1 MKLASF
7 IVLSAALHGVALVFP
22 TSFYSLYFLDGEP
35 FTPVILVTLEE
46 AGGAPGKGGVVG
58 NEIRGSMPRAQT
70 TQITSDQQ
78 IVELAEIGTP
88 SAAIPTA
95 EVSVTVS
102 EGLSVVRSSDSFSFG
117 AAALAPGAGGGG
129 GNGAGGTGDSETG
142 AGMGSGRGITKGAG
156 QYTRA
161 RTSDAPKPKYPDT
174 ARRDGKEG
182 RVLLRVLVNE
192 EGRSASVE
200 VNRSSGV
207 EVLDQAALEAIKR
220 WRFTPAR
227 VGEKPVDSWVR
238 IPIDF
243 RLNDTQD

>member
-7 IVLSAALHGVALVFP
+7 IVLSAALHGVVLVQPFWFP
-22 TSFYSLYFLDGEP
+22 GWEREQLLPVTIISIEGE
-35 FTPVILVTLEE
+35 
-46 AGGAPGKGGVVG
+46 GGAAGTGPTPGNKARSAPSRAKAPENTSERQFSAPLSFVIDKIAVPENSVDVSDGLSAALSSESLSHGADIFGDGGG
-58 NEIRGSMPRAQT
+58 FGRGS
-70 TQITSDQQ
+70 
-78 IVELAEIGTP
+78 
-88 SAAIPTA
+88 
-95 EVSVTVS
+95 
-102 EGLSVVRSSDSFSFG
+102 
-117 AAALAPGAGGGG
+117 
-129 GNGAGGTGDSETG
+129 GGTGNS
-142 AGMGSGRGITKGAG
+142 AVGSGAESGRRIGNGNG

-207 EVLDQAALEAIKR
+207 ESLDKAALEAIKR
-220 WRFTPAR
+220 WRFSPAR
-227 VGEKPVDSWVR
+227 LGDRPVESWVR

-243 RLNDTQD
+243 RLTDARD

>member
-22 TSFYSLYFLDGEP
+22 ISFYSLDGEP
-35 FTPVILVTLEE
+35 FTQVILVTLEE
-46 AGGAPGKGGVVG
+46 AGGAPSKGGVVG
-58 NEIRGSMPRAQT
+58 NEVRGSMPRAQT

-78 IVELAEIGTP
+78 IDELAKIHTP
-88 SAAIPTA
+88 SAAIPAA

-102 EGLSVVRSSDSFSFG
+102 EGLSAVKSSDSISFG
-117 AAALAPGAGGGG
+117 AAALAPGAGGGS

-142 AGMGSGRGITKGAG
+142 AGMGSGSGIAKGAG

-182 RVLLRVLVNE
+182 QVLLRVLVNE

-220 WRFTPAR
+220 WRFAPAR
-227 VGEKPVDSWVR
+227 LGDRPVESWVR

-243 RLNDTQD
+243 RLNDTQE

>member
-7 IVLSAALHGVALVFP
+7 IVLSASLHGAALVLPISFP
-22 TSFYSLYFLDGEP
+22 ALNGEP
-35 FTPVILVTLEE
+35 LAPVIVVALEE
-46 AGGAPGKGGVVG
+46 AGGAPRKDGGIG
-58 NEIRGSMPRAQT
+58 NEVRGSTPRAAAKES
-70 TQITSDQQ
+70 TSDQQ
-78 IVELAEIGTP
+78 ITELAKAIPPNAATP
-88 SAAIPTA
+88 SAQ
-95 EVSVTVS
+95 ESMTVN
-102 EGLSVVRSSDSFSFG
+102 EGLQVVTATYSFSFG
-117 AAALAPGAGGGG
+117 ATVLAPGAGGGS

-142 AGMGSGRGITKGAG
+142 AGMGSGRGIAKGAG

-192 EGRSASVE
+192 EGRSVSVE
-200 VNRSSGV
+200 VNRSSGI
-207 EVLDQAALEAIKR
+207 EALDQAAVEAIKH
-220 WRFTPAR
+220 WRFAPAR

-243 RLNDTQD
+243 RLTDVGN

>member
-7 IVLSAALHGVALVFP
+7 IVLSAALHGGALVLP
-22 TSFYSLYFLDGEP
+22 TSIRAPDGEP

-46 AGGAPGKGGVVG
+46 AGGAPGKGGTVENKV
-58 NEIRGSMPRAQT
+58 RSSMPRARA
-70 TQITSDQQ
+70 TQIISDQQ
-78 IVELAEIGTP
+78 ITELGKTGARGDAMSP
-88 SAAIPTA
+88 V

-102 EGLSVVRSSDSFSFG
+102 EGLSVAISSESMSHGVDIFG
-117 AAALAPGAGGGG
+117 VGDGGGFGRASTGTGNSEAGSGAG
-129 GNGAGGTGDSETG
+129 T
-142 AGMGSGRGITKGAG
+142 GRGTNNGEG
-156 QYTRA
+156 QYRQARA
-161 RTSDAPKPKYPDT
+161 SDAPKPRYPES

-207 EVLDQAALEAIKR
+207 ESLDQAALEAIKR
-220 WRFTPAR
+220 WRFSPAR
-227 VGEKPVDSWVR
+227 LGDRPVESWVR

-243 RLNDTQD
+243 RLTDVRD

>member
-22 TSFYSLYFLDGEP
+22 ISFYSLDGEP

-46 AGGAPGKGGVVG
+46 AGDAPGKGGVVG
-58 NEIRGSMPRAQT
+58 NEVRGSMPRAQT
-70 TQITSDQQ
+70 AQITSDQQ
-78 IVELAEIGTP
+78 IVELAKIHTP

-95 EVSVTVS
+95 AISVTVS
-102 EGLSVVRSSDSFSFG
+102 EGLSAVRSADSFSFG
-117 AAALAPGAGGGG
+117 AAALAPGAGGGS

-142 AGMGSGRGITKGAG
+142 AGMGSGSGIAKGAG

-192 EGRSASVE
+192 EGRTASVQ
-200 VNRSSGV
+200 VNRSSGA
-207 EVLDQAALEAIKR
+207 EALDQAAVAAIKR
-220 WRFTPAR
+220 WRFSPAR
-227 VGEKPVDSWVR
+227 YGEKPVESWVR